1 VSGEELIA
9 LSDIEARLEVHDWP
23 FTRSHADEIEQVW
36 ARETNLRPATFDGP
50 VLLQHRGE
58 VRDGVFQAGYFATSY
73 KPFISW
79 TRLGWPGD
87 QNPASHLRNGF
98 SMAALR
104 ARDGAFLLGRMG
116 EHTANAG
123 KVYFAAGTPDMDD
136 VTPDGVVDLAGS
148 VTREL
153 MEETGLR
160 LDELT
165 IGEGWMAVIEKTRIA
180 FMRPVLIDMPAQEA
194 RALMLSRVAAQS
206 EPELADIVIIR
217 SGADIIEDQRIMP
230 RFMQRYLAHMFAQ
243 D

>member
-9 LSDIEARLEVHDWP
+9 LSEIDARLEAHDWL
-23 FTRSHADEIEQVW
+23 FAQTHAAEIDEVW
-36 ARETNLRPATFDGP
+36 ARETALRPATFDGR

-58 VRDGVFQAGYFATSY
+58 VRDGVFHAGYFATSY
-73 KPFISW
+73 KPFLSW

-87 QNPASHLRNGF
+87 PVRNSF

-116 EHTANAG
+116 DHTANAG
-123 KVYFAAGTPDMDD
+123 KVYFAAGTPDMED
-136 VTPDGVVDLAGS
+136 VTDDGRVDLAGS

-160 LDELT
+160 MDELT
-165 IGEGWMAVIEKTRIA
+165 IGEGWMAVIETTRIA
-180 FMRPVLIDMPAQEA
+180 FMRPVSIDLPADEA
-194 RALMLSRVAAQS
+194 RALMLPRIAHQA

-217 SGADIIEDQRIMP
+217 SAADIIEDQRIMP